1 MREAAPF
8 PWKQALAIGLG
19 VLRLPP
25 EQFWKMT
32 PREFAAALRGL
43 YGDPQTPLDR
53 KTLEKLAARYPDKK
67 HIEAMS

>member
-1 MREAAPF
+1 MKEAAPF

-43 YGDPQTPLDR
+43 YGDPQMPLDR
-53 KTLEKLAARYPDKK
+53 KTLENLAARYPDKRS
-67 HIEAMS
+67 IEAMR